1 MSEKKYLVG
10 RAGDI
15 ADGGRTIV
23 DVAGRQI
30 GIYRLGNEYFAFLNR
45 CPHLGGPLCKGGVV
59 SEISATEPGAVRGN
73 PSRVFVTCPWH
84 NWEFDIR
91 TGRSYFDPAGPRA
104 RAYPVSVEGG
114 TAIHEAIEQGQIDR
128 IEGPYRLEHL
138 PISVEDDFL
147 VLRLGSA
154 FARASSQ
161 APPCEGRQ

>member
-1 MSEKKYLVG
+1 MPDKTYLVG
-10 RAGDI
+10 RAADI

-23 DVAGRQI
+23 EVAGREI
-30 GIYRLGNEYFAFLNR
+30 GIFRLGNEYFAFLNR

-59 SEISATEPGAVRGN
+59 SEISATEPGMVRGN

-114 TAIHEAIEQGQIDR
+114 TAVHEAIEQGKVER

-147 VLRLGSA
+147 VLRLGGA
-154 FARASSQ
+154 FASANSPVRSSESSQ
-161 APPCEGRQ
+161 